1 MKKGFLLLPLI
12 AIGAYVTLSSNSA
25 GYTSNATGS
34 DGGTVGC
41 GGGGCHG
48 SAASSTVTSTTI
60 IIDSAGTPVT
70 VYHPGVT
77 YRVSLAAGTAATSG
91 LTKFGFQ
98 LSASKVSAAAQAG
111 SWVTASLPASSTID
125 PMGAFDVVRHT
136 APKNDSVILAGAAFV
151 YPVSLQ
157 WTAPAAGTGSVK
169 FFGVINAVNSNTNA
183 DGGDLWNSTS
193 TTITEY
199 VDHTSVSEVAAK
211 VAISTF
217 PNPVTSSFT
226 LQLSNAAAGTYG
238 VQVMD
243 INGKIVVK
251 QTVEVSGN
259 TASSTIN
266 LSNFAAGRYHVV
278 VEKDGVRTVKAIVK
292 Q

>member
-1 MKKGFLLLPLI
+1 MKKRFLLLPLI
-12 AIGAYVTLSSNSA
+12 AIGAYVTLSSNIG
-25 GYTSNATGS
+25 GYLSNATGS
-34 DGGTVGC
+34 NGGTVGC
-41 GGGGCHG
+41 GGGGCH
-48 SAASSTVTSTTI
+48 SNTASSTVTQTTI
-60 IIDSAGTPVT
+60 IVDSAGTLVT

-98 LSASKVSAAAQAG
+98 LSSSKAASAAQAG
-111 SWVTASLPASSTID
+111 TWVAATAPVNATVSA
-125 PMGAFDVVRHT
+125 MGPFSVVRHT
-136 APKNDSVILAGAAFV
+136 APMSDSVILAGAAFV
-151 YPVSLQ
+151 YPVSIQ
-157 WTAPAAGTGSVK
+157 WTAPAAGTGAVK
-169 FFGVINAVNSNTNA
+169 FFGVINAVNNNTNA
-183 DGGDLWNSTS
+183 DAGDLWNSTT

-199 VDHTSVSEVAAK
+199 VDHTLVSEVAAK
-211 VAISTF
+211 VAINTF

-243 INGKIVVK
+243 ITGKIVVK
-251 QTVEVSGN
+251 QSVEVTGN

>member
-98 LSASKVSAAAQAG
+98 LSASKVSSVAQAG
-111 SWVTASLPASSTID
+111 TWVAASAPVNATVST
-125 PMGAFDVVRHT
+125 MGAFSVVRHT
-136 APKNDSVILAGAAFV
+136 APMSDSVILAGAAFV
-151 YPVSLQ
+151 YPASIN

-169 FFGVINAVNSNTNA
+169 FFGVINAVNNNTNA
-183 DGGDLWNSTS
+183 DAGDLWNSTT

-211 VAISTF
+211 VAINTF

-243 INGKIVVK
+243 ITGKIVVK
-251 QTVEVSGN
+251 QSVEVTGN